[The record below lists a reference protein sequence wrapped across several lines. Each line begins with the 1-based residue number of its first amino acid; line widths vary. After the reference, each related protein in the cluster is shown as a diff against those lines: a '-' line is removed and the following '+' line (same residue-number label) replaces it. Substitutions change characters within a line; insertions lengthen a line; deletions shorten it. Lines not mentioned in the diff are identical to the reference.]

1 MRTIVVPVLLSMMA
15 AWSASLQ
22 SQQSSGPVV
31 LRNIRVVDGTGS
43 VASTNQTIVI
53 EDGKISAVGDR
64 SRVQIPRGAQ
74 ELDLAG
80 HTALPGLVLLH
91 EHLFFMVNDQF
102 SHALPFSAP
111 RLYLAF
117 GVTTIRTAGTDHPV
131 RWRSTSGGRS
141 SVATCQD
148 PRSISRAL
156 TSTVLEVASSAK
168 SR

>member
-1 MRTIVVPVLLSMMA
+1 M
-15 AWSASLQ
+15 
-22 SQQSSGPVV
+22 V

-43 VASTNQTIVI
+43 VALTNQTIVI
-53 EDGKISAVGDR
+53 EARENRRVGDS

-91 EHLFFMVNDQF
+91 EHLFFVVNDQF

-111 RLYLAF
+111 RLCLAF
-117 GVTTIRTAGTDHPV
+117 GVTTIRTAGTDHPYV
-131 RWRSTSGGRS
+131 EINLRRAIERGDVQG
-141 SVATCQD
+141 

-156 TSTVLEVASSAK
+156 TSTVLEAASSAK

>member
-1 MRTIVVPVLLSMMA
+1 MRSLRTIVVPVLLSMMS

-43 VASTNQTIVI
+43 AALTNQTIVI
-53 EDGKISAVGDR
+53 EGANISAVGDS

-74 ELDLAG
+74 DLDLAG

-91 EHLFFMVNDQF
+91 EHLMFMVDDQF

-117 GVTTIRTAGTDHPV
+117 GVTTLRTAGTDHPYV
-131 RWRSTSGGRS
+131 E
-141 SVATCQD
+141 
-148 PRSISRAL
+148 INLKRAIERGD
-156 TSTVLEVASSAK
+156 VPGPEAWK
-168 SR
+168 RHPQ